1 MDIGSPEWARLIAEG
16 AAPLGLEPG
25 SEQIALFA
33 RHAQALLEWNAVTNL
48 TTITRAEDV
57 AVSHFLDSLA
67 AAAAVPAGSR
77 VLDVGSG
84 GGFPGLPLH
93 IIVPGLRTTLLDASR
108 KKVSFL
114 RHVIRTLRLERI
126 DAVHT
131 RAEDLHR
138 SPGHARCYEVIVS
151 RAFAAMA
158 DLLRA
163 ACPLVA
169 PGGRVVALKGL
180 LTDAELGELRAEAAG
195 GAYGPVS
202 GLETGLYRLPG
213 LKSERMRIVVH
224 WGVG

>member
-1 MDIGSPEWARLIAEG
+1 MDIESPEWVRLIAAG
-16 AAPLGLEPG
+16 AAALGLEPG
-25 SEQIALFA
+25 PDQIALFA
-33 RHAQALLEWNAVTNL
+33 RHGQALLEWNAVTNL

-57 AVSHFLDSLA
+57 ALSHFLDSLA

-93 IIVPGLRTTLLDASR
+93 VAVPGLRTTLLDASR

-126 DAVHT
+126 DAMHARV
-131 RAEDLHR
+131 EDLHR
-138 SPGHARCYEVIVS
+138 VPGHAGHYEVVVS
-151 RAFAAMA
+151 RAFASMA

-163 ACPLVA
+163 AWPLVA

-180 LTDAELGELRAEAAG
+180 LTDAELGELRAGAAG
-195 GAYGPVS
+195 GAYGTVS
-202 GLETGLYRLPG
+202 CVEASRYRLPG
-213 LKSERMRIVVH
+213 LKSERMRVVVQR
-224 WGVG
+224 GAG